1 MNYYERL
8 GVLPNATPEEI
19 QKAFKQAARKAHPDV
34 NKDLGAEEEFKAISE
49 AYDTLKDP
57 AKRSQYDASLRP
69 QRPNGIGSP
78 GAIPGMEFFDDI
90 MNAVTEVVPVAVP
103 IRNAYR
109 GCVLRVPLKS
119 GPIQVKVPA
128 KVEPGQ
134 KIRIVTPTGP
144 IFLEMTLKRD
154 DSFYMEDGV
163 LHTTVDVT
171 PWEVALGVKVPVA
184 TLDGV
189 VDLKATTAV
198 TQCKGR
204 GYPKGKKPGDL
215 VVHMNLCI
223 PEKNSEEEKAL
234 YTQLAGLSLFRPTN
248 GRVH

>member
-8 GVLPNATPEEI
+8 GVAMNATHEDI

-34 NKDLGAEEEFKAISE
+34 NKSPDAEETFKAISE
-49 AYDTLKDP
+49 AYDTLRDP
-57 AKRSQYDASLRP
+57 AKRSQYDVSLRP
-69 QRPNGIGSP
+69 AARPGVSHPSG
-78 GAIPGMEFFDDI
+78 IPGMEFFDDI
-90 MNAVTEVVPVAVP
+90 LNAVTEIVPVAVP
-103 IRNAYR
+103 IRNAYQ
-109 GCVLRVPLKS
+109 GCVLRVPLKGGS
-119 GPIQVKVPA
+119 VQVKIPA
-128 KVEPGQ
+128 KVEAGQ
-134 KIRIVTPTGP
+134 KIRIMTPTGP
-144 IFLEMTLKRD
+144 VFLEMKLKRD
-154 DSFYMEDGV
+154 ESFYMEDGV

-189 VDLKATTAV
+189 IDLKASATV

-204 GYPKGKKPGDL
+204 GYPKGRKPGDL
-215 VVHMNLCI
+215 HVHMNLCV
-223 PEKNSEEEKAL
+223 PEKFSEEEKSL

>member
-1 MNYYERL
+1 MNFYERL
-8 GVLPNATPEEI
+8 GVPLNATPEEI

-34 NKDLGAEEEFKAISE
+34 NKSRDAEEEFKAISE

-69 QRPNGIGSP
+69 AARP
-78 GAIPGMEFFDDI
+78 GAHASGIPGMEFFDDI
-90 MNAVTEVVPVAVP
+90 LNAVAEVVPVAVP

-109 GCVLRVPLKS
+109 GCVMRVALKS
-119 GPIQVKVPA
+119 GSVQVKVPA

-134 KIRIVTPTGP
+134 KIRIMTPTGP
-144 IFLEMTLKRD
+144 VFLEMNLKRD
-154 DSFYMEDGV
+154 ESFYMEDGV

-204 GYPKGKKPGDL
+204 GYPKGRKPGDL

-223 PEKNSEEEKAL
+223 PEKSSEEEKAL

>member
-8 GVLPNATPEEI
+8 GVAPNASPEEI

-34 NKDLGAEEEFKAISE
+34 NKSPDAEETFKAISE

-69 QRPNGIGSP
+69 ASRPGGHAS
-78 GAIPGMEFFDDI
+78 GIPGMEFFDDI
-90 MNAVTEVVPVAVP
+90 LNAVTEIVPVAVP
-103 IRNAYR
+103 IRNAYQ
-109 GCVLRVPLKS
+109 GCILRVPLKS
-119 GPIQVKVPA
+119 GSVQVKVPA

-134 KIRIVTPTGP
+134 KIRIMTPTGP
-144 IFLEMTLKRD
+144 VFLEMTLKRD
-154 DSFYMEDGV
+154 ESFYMEDGA

-189 VDLKATTAV
+189 VDLKASTAV

-204 GYPKGKKPGDL
+204 GYPKGRKPGDL
-215 VVHMNLCI
+215 FVHMNLCL
-223 PEKNSEEEKAL
+223 PEKFSEEEKAL

>member
-8 GVLPNATPEEI
+8 GVPPSATPEEI
-19 QKAFKQAARKAHPDV
+19 QKAFKRAARKSHPDV
-34 NKDLGAEEEFKAISE
+34 NKSPSAEETFKAISE

-57 AKRSQYDASLRP
+57 AKRNQYDASFHTPRP
-69 QRPNGIGSP
+69 SGVG
-78 GAIPGMEFFDDI
+78 GMGGIPGMEFFDDI
-90 MNAVTEVVPVAVP
+90 LNAVSEVVPVAVP

-109 GCVLRVPLKS
+109 GCVLRVTLK
-119 GPIQVKVPA
+119 GVGLRVKIPA
-128 KVEPGQ
+128 KVEAGQ
-134 KIRIVTPTGP
+134 KIRIMTPTGP
-144 IFLEMTLKRD
+144 VFLEMNLKRD
-154 DSFYMEDGV
+154 ESFYMEDGV

-171 PWEVALGVKVPVA
+171 PWEVALGIKVPVA

-189 VDLKATTAV
+189 VDLKASATV

-204 GYPKGKKPGDL
+204 GYPKGRKPGDL
-215 VVHMNLCI
+215 HVHMNLCI
-223 PEKNSEEEKAL
+223 PEKSSEEEKAL

>member
-1 MNYYERL
+1 MNFYERL
-8 GVLPNATPEEI
+8 GLSPSATPEEI
-19 QKAFKQAARKAHPDV
+19 QKAFKQAARKTHPDV
-34 NKDLGAEEEFKAISE
+34 NKAPDAEEKFKAISE
-49 AYDTLKDP
+49 AYDTLRDP
-57 AKRSQYDASLRP
+57 AKRSQYDASLNPSR
-69 QRPNGIGSP
+69 QKGGGMP

-90 MNAVTEVVPVAVP
+90 LNAVTEVVAMAVP

-109 GCVLRVPLKS
+109 GCVMKIPLKG
-119 GPIQVKVPA
+119 GPIQVKIPA

-134 KIRIVTPTGP
+134 KIRVMTPTGP
-144 IFLEMTLKRD
+144 IFLAMTLKHD
-154 DSFYMEDGV
+154 ESFYMEDGA

-204 GYPKGKKPGDL
+204 GYPKGRKPGDL
-215 VVHMNLCI
+215 FVHMNICL
-223 PEKNSEEEKAL
+223 PEKSSEEEKAL

-248 GRVH
+248 GRVQ